1 MISSIAAHLLVL
13 NPIQSSLTLYR
24 SIKTRFEVVLLRGGV
39 FEVTPGRHKQRYVA
53 VRCLSS
59 VDVNGEAEP
68 ALARRSDANYTDCA
82 WDYDYIQSSTR
93 NEYLVLY
100 ASPSCI
106 MHIFQA
112 LYINKLISFFFQG
125 EGFKIQRDKMKQRVF
140 DMLGCVSDRSEQLE
154 LINDL
159 KRLGVAYHFEKEIKT
174 ILNKIY
180 YTNYVFDE
188 SCADLHSTAFTCM
201 LFRQHGYA
209 VPQDVLKPFLDD
221 TGKFKLSLCAD
232 IRGLIS
238 LYEASYLATEGEA
251 IMDEARAFAT
261 ANLSKINT
269 ADAYLDVLSA
279 RALDMPLHW
288 RTDRSEARWF
298 IEQAYEK
305 KPNMSPLLLQFA
317 KLDFNI
323 VQAKYLEELRDL
335 ARWWKKLGFKKDLSF
350 ARDCLVVSYLWGIF
364 ASPYPQ
370 YETCRKALTKII
382 ALISTVDDIYD
393 IYGTLEEVELFT
405 DAFHRWDINGME
417 QLPLY
422 MKKCY
427 LACFNCTNKIA
438 YDVLFEK
445 GSDVTSYVKKT
456 WKILSSVF
464 IKEAR
469 WFHSGYKPSLDEYMS
484 DAWISV
490 AVPISFIH
498 VHLFDTSLLVEK
510 QLQYLET
517 NPDILK
523 WSSIIVRLCDDLGT
537 SPAEMMRGDTP
548 KAIQCYM
555 NDTGASEDAARE
567 HVKTLVTEGWKKLNE
582 CVMEE
587 RILSATGVERLLNSV
602 RAAHCFYQHGD
613 GHGNQDGETKHLM
626 SQLLFDPIPL

>member
-1 MISSIAAHLLVL
+1 MISSIAAQLLVL
-13 NPIQSSLTLYR
+13 NHPIQSSLTYR
-24 SIKTRFEVVLLRGGV
+24 SNIIPRFKVVLLRGGV
-39 FEVTPGRHKQRYVA
+39 FEVTPGHKQRC
-53 VRCLSS
+53 RSS
-59 VDVNGEAEP
+59 VVDDVNGEADEP
-68 ALARRSDANYTDCA
+68 AVARRSDANYTDCA
-82 WDYDYIQSSTR
+82 WDYDYIVQSSTR
-93 NEYLVLY
+93 NEYHVLHIY
-100 ASPSCI
+100 ASSFFAFTLLY
-106 MHIFQA
+106 HLQA
-112 LYINKLISFFFQG
+112 LYINYYRFFQG
-125 EGFKIQRDKMKQRVF
+125 EGFKMQRDEMKQMVF
-140 DMLGCVSDRSEQLE
+140 DMLVGYVSDRSEQLE

-180 YTNYVFDE
+180 YTIINYVFNDDK
-188 SCADLHSTAFTCM
+188 SALHDADLYRTALACR

-209 VPQDVLKPFLDD
+209 VPQDVLKLFLDD

-251 IMDEARAFAT
+251 IMDKARVFAT
-261 ANLSKINT
+261 TNLSKIKMT
-269 ADAYLDVLSA
+269 DDVYLDVLSA

-323 VQAKYLEELRDL
+323 VHAKYLEELRDL
-335 ARWWKKLGFKKDLSF
+335 ARWWKKLGFKKDFSF

-364 ASPYPQ
+364 ASPDPQ

-445 GSDVTSYVKKT
+445 GSDVTSYVKKL

-469 WFHSGYKPSLDEYMS
+469 WFHSGYKPSLDEYMRN
-484 DAWISV
+484 AWISV
-490 AVPISFIH
+490 GVPIGFVH

-510 QLQYLET
+510 QLQYMET

-523 WSSIIVRLCDDLGT
+523 WSSIIVHLCDDLGT
-537 SPAEMMRGDTP
+537 SPAEM
-548 KAIQCYM
+548 I
-555 NDTGASEDAARE
+555 SEL
-567 HVKTLVTEGWKKLNE
+567 H
-582 CVMEE
+582 
-587 RILSATGVERLLNSV
+587 RL
-602 RAAHCFYQHGD
+602 R
-613 GHGNQDGETKHLM
+613 
-626 SQLLFDPIPL
+626 